1 MIATGS
7 WRAALVAVDDAQK
20 RADRP
25 CPGRRTARSS
35 SACRLPRLPRR
46 QAPIFRNANP
56 TPLRC
61 LWLHDRRGLR
71 RKHRDATSASPPQ
84 ARHRAPVGCARRNL
98 GLVVFGPGAH
108 SQCENIDLKL
118 TPGPNSAGRIMGE
131 VNALQPY
138 GQTPLTSAVSVA
150 ADALDFRHRPAVIV
164 LLTAAIRARSASSSR
179 RWAPA

>member
-1 MIATGS
+1 MIGTGS

-61 LWLHDRRGLR
+61 LWLDDRRGLR
-71 RKHRDATSASPPQ
+71 RKHRDANSASPPQ

-118 TPGPNSAGRIMGE
+118 TPGPNRALGRWVRWSLVSAGPIGDDDDRT
-131 VNALQPY
+131 ALHP
-138 GQTPLTSAVSVA
+138 GPL
-150 ADALDFRHRPAVIV
+150 
-164 LLTAAIRARSASSSR
+164 LLRLPDDRLR
-179 RWAPA
+179 F

>member
-1 MIATGS
+1 MIGTGS

-61 LWLHDRRGLR
+61 LWLDDRRGLR
-71 RKHRDATSASPPQ
+71 RKHRDANSASPPRS
-84 ARHRAPVGCARRNL
+84 RHRAPVGCARTEPRTCRL
-98 GLVVFGPGAH
+98 RSWGP
-108 SQCENIDLKL
+108 
-118 TPGPNSAGRIMGE
+118 
-131 VNALQPY
+131 QPM
-138 GQTPLTSAVSVA
+138 
-150 ADALDFRHRPAVIV
+150 REHRPQIAAGPQFRWAHHGRGQHAAALRSDADTRAPFPLPPMRSITATGQQSSCFSPMAKRPAAVI
-164 LLTAAIRARSASSSR
+164 LAN
-179 RWAPA
+179 